1 MAKTHQNL
9 KAAFAGESQANRKYL
24 AFAEKADKEGFKQVA
39 KLFRAAADGET
50 RHAMNHFNT
59 MHGVKSTAENLNE
72 AMNGEHYEFT
82 TMYPEFI
89 KTAKKEGDKDAVET
103 FEEAYAVEKVH
114 HVQYKKALESV
125 KQGKDL
131 PKTEYWV
138 CQHCG
143 NLFVGTIPEICPV
156 CKHPKKEF
164 KKIE

>member
-1 MAKTHQNL
+1 MGKTEENL

-24 AFAEKADKEGFKQVA
+24 AFSEKADKEGYKQIA

-59 MHGVKSTAENLNE
+59 MHGVKSTQDNVQVAI
-72 AMNGEHYEFT
+72 NGEHYEFT
-82 TMYPEFI
+82 KMYPEFI
-89 KTAKKEGDKDAVET
+89 KIAKNEGDKDAVET
-103 FEEAYAVEKVH
+103 FDEADKVEKIH
-114 HVQYKKALESV
+114 HAAYTKALESL
-125 KQGKDL
+125 KRGKDL
-131 PKTEYWV
+131 DKVDYWV

-143 NLFVGTIPEICPV
+143 NLFIGKAPAICPI

>member
-1 MAKTHQNL
+1 MGNTKENL
-9 KAAFAGESQANRKYL
+9 KKAFAGESQANRKYL

-59 MHGVKSTAENLNE
+59 MQGVKSTIENLNE
-72 AMNGEHYEFT
+72 AINGEHYEFV

-89 KTAKKEGDKDAVET
+89 ETAKKEGDKDAIET
-103 FEEAYAVEKVH
+103 FEEANTVEKIH
-114 HVQYKKALESV
+114 HVAYMQALESI
-125 KQGKDL
+125 KKGRDL
-131 PKTEYWV
+131 PPTDYWV

-143 NLFVGTIPEICPV
+143 NLFIGKIPEICPV
-156 CKHPKKEF
+156 CQHPKSEF